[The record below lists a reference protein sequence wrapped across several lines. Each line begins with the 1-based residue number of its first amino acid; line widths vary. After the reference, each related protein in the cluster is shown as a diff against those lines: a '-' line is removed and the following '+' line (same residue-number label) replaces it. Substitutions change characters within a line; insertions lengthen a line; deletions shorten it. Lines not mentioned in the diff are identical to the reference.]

1 MIRRKKGWVYLML
14 GFVGLGLLV
23 ACLPTAPK
31 ATEIVPQPEVTETGE
46 PRPPVTPVLTATR
59 KAAAT
64 ISPTASP
71 NQVPPPTP
79 TSTPSPWQKIA
90 ELPISFAWFE
100 LSPDGKLLAASDPS
114 TGILYIFDT
123 SNQKLLWQI
132 EEQDHSMTGYV
143 FDFTQDGTLLAGGGV
158 EQDVSIWDMRTGEKV
173 LTIEEP
179 YDAVYSVSFSPD
191 GKQLAVSAV
200 EDFGS
205 PYGIIVWETETGQI
219 VNQFPSSDFG
229 LHVIHA
235 VFVPN
240 HTNLLA
246 IATSALNSLEEMD
259 EEDKLGGLYF
269 WNVVTDELY
278 EVSTGF
284 FSSNVATSPNGR
296 FVTAYIDGELR
307 IWDTQEKRIILATE
321 MQEAYIVMT
330 NFGLVATLD
339 RHGTLMILNLQGHLI
354 AKPETTN
361 WITDVAFMPD
371 GSLLIGSKAGP
382 EVGQETRLI
391 EVWQL
396 NN

>member
-1 MIRRKKGWVYLML
+1 MIRRKNGWSYLMI
-14 GFVGLGLLV
+14 GFIVVLGLLV
-23 ACLPTAPK
+23 ACLPT
-31 ATEIVPQPEVTETGE
+31 EPEVTQVVQPPEQRGTEEPETR
-46 PRPPVTPVLTATR
+46 PRPSLAPTLTATFN
-59 KAAAT
+59 AAA
-64 ISPTASP
+64 ITAS
-71 NQVPPPTP
+71 VPSATRTITPHPAP
-79 TSTPSPWQKIA
+79 TSSPWQKIG
-90 ELPISFAWFE
+90 EWSIRFAWFE
-100 LSPDGKLLAASDPS
+100 LSPDGNLLAASDPS

-132 EEQDHSMTGYV
+132 EEQDHRMTGYV

-158 EQDVSIWDMRTGEKV
+158 EQDLYIWDMRTGEKV

-205 PYGIIVWETETGQI
+205 PYGVTVWETETGQI

-229 LHVIHA
+229 LYVIHA

-246 IATSALNSLEEMD
+246 MATSTLNSLEEMD
-259 EEDKLGGLYF
+259 EDDKLGGLYF

-307 IWDTQEKRIILATE
+307 VWDTQEEQIILATGMKE
-321 MQEAYIVMT
+321 VYII
-330 NFGLVATLD
+330 D
-339 RHGTLMILNLQGHLI
+339 
-354 AKPETTN
+354 
-361 WITDVAFMPD
+361 D
-371 GSLLIGSKAGP
+371 
-382 EVGQETRLI
+382 
-391 EVWQL
+391 
-396 NN
+396 

>member
-1 MIRRKKGWVYLML
+1 MIRGRVYLMI
-14 GFVGLGLLV
+14 GFVGLGLLA
-23 ACLPTAPK
+23 ACLPTEPK
-31 ATEIVPQPEVTETGE
+31 ATEVVPQPEVTETGE
-46 PRPPVTPVLTATR
+46 LRPPVTPVLTATR

-90 ELPISFAWFE
+90 EWPISFSWFE

-114 TGILYIFDT
+114 TGILYIFDA

-132 EEQDHSMTGYV
+132 EEQNYRMTGYV
-143 FDFTQDGTLLAGGGV
+143 FDFTLDGTLLAGGGV
-158 EQDVSIWDMRTGEKV
+158 EQDVYIWDMRTGEKV

-179 YDAVYSVSFSPD
+179 YDAVYSLSFSPD

-200 EDFGS
+200 EDSGS
-205 PYGIIVWETETGQI
+205 PYGVIVWETETGQI

-229 LHVIHA
+229 LYVIHA

-246 IATSALNSLEEMD
+246 IATSTLNSLEEMD
-259 EEDKLGGLYF
+259 GEDKLGGLYF
-269 WNVVTDELY
+269 WNVDTDELY

-284 FSSNVATSPNGR
+284 ISSNVATSPNGR

-307 IWDTQEKRIILATE
+307 VWDTQEEQIILATG
-321 MQEAYIVMT
+321 MKEAYITMT
-330 NFGLVATLD
+330 DFGRIATLD
-339 RHGTLMILNLQGHLI
+339 RQGTLTVLNLQGQLI
-354 AKPETTN
+354 SRLETGS
-361 WITDVAFMPD
+361 WISDVAFTPD
-371 GSLLIGSKAGP
+371 GNLLIGSY
-382 EVGQETRLI
+382 VGQEDQPIELWRLS
-391 EVWQL
+391 
-396 NN
+396 N